1 MVHYGGRSPLCTT
14 LSAVGQGDHGGRS
27 PLCRRRGLTGVY
39 PCAVGQGD
47 HGGRSPLCTTL
58 SAVGGVLQG
67 FTPVG
72 DGVPCLK
79 QLFSLYI
86 LFIYLYIIYYIK
98 HICQI
103 NHALAHAP
111 AKPKPDA
118 TNGHSNINAASTAN
132 IRKVFHNVSIARGVE
147 PPVSPPAYGTG
158 DSVPRKP
165 PSLRH

>member
-1 MVHYGGRSPLCTT
+1 MVHYGGRSPLCRRP
-14 LSAVGQGDHGGRS
+14 SRN
-27 PLCRRRGLTGVY
+27 PKCRRRGLTGVY
-39 PCAVGQGD
+39 PC
-47 HGGRSPLCTTL
+47 
-58 SAVGGVLQG
+58 
-67 FTPVG
+67 
-72 DGVPCLK
+72 LK
-79 QLFSLYI
+79 PLFSLYI

-103 NHALAHAP
+103 NPAHAHAP

-158 DSVPRKP
+158 VNPCKTP
-165 PSLRH
+165 PTALRVA